1 MADEEKNVEQAE
13 AQQPVDQT
21 IDAPQAEEAAA
32 QQPEA
37 PAEAAKPSELDQ
49 AKADLAQ
56 EHDNYLRLAAEYDNF
71 RKRSQK
77 EKDNLYTEIKA
88 ETVEKFLPVYDN
100 LERALA
106 QQTADEAFKKGVEMT
121 MTQLTGIFEKLG
133 VTAFGEAGE
142 AFDPTL
148 HNAVMHAEDESAG
161 ENVILEVF
169 QKGFRIGEKV
179 VDHHARKYGHS
190 KFGVERMVKGY
201 LDLISV
207 LFMSHF
213 GRSPMYFFGS
223 LGTLMFLLGGG
234 TTVWIIAEK
243 LWKQFHDLP
252 LRAVT
257 DQPLFYLAI
266 LAVILGVQLFLAGFL
281 GELINRN
288 SSERNKYLI
297 DKTL

>member
-1 MADEEKNVEQAE
+1 MADEEKNVAQAE

-49 AKADLAQ
+49 AKADLAK

-148 HNAVMHAEDESAG
+148 HNAVMHEENDAYG
-161 ENVILEVF
+161 EGEIIDVLQCGYLYGDRVI
-169 QKGFRIGEKV
+169 RY
-179 VDHHARKYGHS
+179 A
-190 KFGVERMVKGY
+190 MVK
-201 LDLISV
+201 V
-207 LFMSHF
+207 
-213 GRSPMYFFGS
+213 
-223 LGTLMFLLGGG
+223 
-234 TTVWIIAEK
+234 A
-243 LWKQFHDLP
+243 
-252 LRAVT
+252 
-257 DQPLFYLAI
+257 
-266 LAVILGVQLFLAGFL
+266 
-281 GELINRN
+281 N
-288 SSERNKYLI
+288 
-297 DKTL
+297 